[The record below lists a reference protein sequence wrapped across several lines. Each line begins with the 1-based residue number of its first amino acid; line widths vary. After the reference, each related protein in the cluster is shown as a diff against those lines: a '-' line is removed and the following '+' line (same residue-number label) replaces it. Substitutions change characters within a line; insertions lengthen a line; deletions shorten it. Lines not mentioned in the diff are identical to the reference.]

1 MKKIAFTLLVLTFVL
16 SSCKYEEGP
25 GISLISKRDRMA
37 NEWSIINYKIDGN
50 DHDSSLKTFRNAGDS
65 IEIVMALSRTGQYAF
80 NRQYTKAYSKNN
92 NNKVLSTD
100 FVDKQPVLA
109 MFVNLENNEFTK
121 NTGLA
126 GEWQFTQRHD
136 KIYFGKLGNM
146 DVSHHESNQVLT
158 CEIIMLKNKDLKLS
172 FTAEDGK
179 KHLLTFQAWNYE
191 TPRQRAKNK

>member
-50 DHDSSLKTFRNAGDS
+50 DHDSSLKTFREPGDT
-65 IEIVMALSRTGQYAF
+65 IEVIMVTTRQGQYAF
-80 NRQYTKAYSKNN
+80 NRQFTKEHSKKNN
-92 NNKVLSTD
+92 NAILTTQLVN
-100 FVDKQPVLA
+100 KQPIVRLYE
-109 MFVNLENNEFTK
+109 NLNNNAFTK
-121 NTGLA
+121 ATGPS
-126 GEWQFTQRHD
+126 GKWEFTQRHD
-136 KIYFGKLGNM
+136 KVYFGPLGNM

-158 CEIIMLKNKDLKLS
+158 CEIVKLKNKEMKLS

-191 TPRQRAKNK
+191 TPRQRDKNK